1 MKKLDFRKARKVYEN
16 YLKSSGYSEKTVFLR
31 IWSLDRFEEF
41 LRLEKHPSDL
51 REIKPDVFRE
61 YARYLENL
69 VSERTGK
76 LLAESTKS
84 HLIFAARQ
92 LFRSLYQADLLL
104 TNPAQDLFF
113 KKRDETGHR
122 AVLSREEMARLLDS
136 IEPVSPK
143 AVRDR
148 TLFELMYSSGLR
160 AGEVTRLE
168 VGDIDFE
175 TRMLL
180 IRESKW
186 GKDRIVPISKV
197 AMIFLES
204 WIGGRKRQRARLV
217 FPGHRGSLTLA
228 GLNRR
233 LKDWAEKVGIKKKHL
248 SLHSIRHSVAT
259 HLLENGANVR
269 YVQELLGHE
278 SLQTTVGYTHNLI
291 ENLKKTYRSHHP
303 RENEYFREVD
313 NEYLKRLERFGREL
327 LRRKKENTARGE
339 YFREYKRKKRIE
351 KKGERE

>member
-61 YARYLENL
+61 YSRYLENL
-69 VSERTGK
+69 VSERTGR

-136 IEPVSPK
+136 IEPVNYK

-160 AGEVTRLE
+160 AGEVTRFE
-168 VGDIDFE
+168 IGDIDFE
-175 TRMLL
+175 KRMLL

-186 GKDRIVPISKV
+186 GKDRIVPVSKV
-197 AMIFLES
+197 AMSFLENYLS
-204 WIGGRKRQRARLV
+204 DRKRQKAKLV
-217 FPGHRGSLTLA
+217 FPGQRGTMTLA

-233 LKDWAEKVGIKKKHL
+233 FKDWAEKVGIKKKHL
-248 SLHSIRHSVAT
+248 SLHSIRHSTAT

-278 SLQTTVGYTHNLI
+278 SLQTTVRYTHNLI
-291 ENLKKTYRSHHP
+291 ESLKKTYRSHHP
-303 RENEYFREVD
+303 RENEYYREVD
-313 NEYLKRLERFGREL
+313 TEYQDRLERFRKEL
-327 LRRKKENTARGE
+327 VRRKKENSTRSA
-339 YFREYKRKKRIE
+339 YFKEYKRKKRIAG
-351 KKGERE
+351 KGEM